1 MRRQAGCRDVAGAVE
16 SGGQVDASTT
26 RVCVCVPRV
35 RARVCVCPGVG
46 ACAASSRPAARRV
59 ESTVCTRVLR
69 LQKPS
74 MAPGLRTLSS
84 QLSHL
89 MWLIVMR
96 RLVFVLLKRKA
107 VVRSPWLAS
116 ERGLRQGGNSH
127 DTVSVTQTADTR
139 TPLSRLPTAH
149 TAHFRCTRGRIFRLS
164 WRHYL
169 HSSLSCLEHAHPGDA
184 PKQRPGRTTHNTHA
198 GTCGSG
204 VTRPV
209 TLR

>member
-1 MRRQAGCRDVAGAVE
+1 MY
-16 SGGQVDASTT
+16 T
-26 RVCVCVPRV
+26 CV
-35 RARVCVCPGVG
+35 
-46 ACAASSRPAARRV
+46 
-59 ESTVCTRVLR
+59 T
-69 LQKPS
+69 
-74 MAPGLRTLSS
+74 APKTFHLAPLVSALSP
-84 QLSHL
+84 L
-89 MWLIVMR
+89 MWLMG
-96 RLVFVLLKRKA
+96 RLVFVLLKLKRKA

-116 ERGLRQGGNSH
+116 ERGLRQGGNSQH
-127 DTVSVTQTADTR
+127 CPNVTADTHA
-139 TPLSRLPTAH
+139 TSLSSPHAAH

-209 TLR
+209 TLRQLQLLVEREKRLPHLQPDVGA